1 VRVIACG
8 LCNEQCVCINYCSG
22 ALERACEQHKGER
35 EREQE
40 RKSTAHTMDVNG
52 LRKDYAIVCG
62 AELCTL
68 ETDVLNLKEV
78 LSLLMIVCR
87 LFHHSSAHG

>member
-1 VRVIACG
+1 LLVGSVMS
-8 LCNEQCVCINYCSG
+8 NVC
-22 ALERACEQHKGER
+22 ALITAAARLNMHASNTR
-35 EREQE
+35 ERE
-40 RKSTAHTMDVNG
+40 RKSTAHTADVNG

-68 ETDVLNLKEV
+68 ETDVLKLKEV

>member
-1 VRVIACG
+1 MS
-8 LCNEQCVCINYCSG
+8 NVC
-22 ALERACEQHKGER
+22 ALITAAARLNVHASNTRER
-35 EREQE
+35 ERARE